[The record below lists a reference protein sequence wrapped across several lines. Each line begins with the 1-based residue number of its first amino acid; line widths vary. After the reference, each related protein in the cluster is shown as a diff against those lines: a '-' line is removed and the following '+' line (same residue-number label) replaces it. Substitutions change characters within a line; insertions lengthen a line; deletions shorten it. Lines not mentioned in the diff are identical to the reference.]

1 MIKPKDC
8 PICGSMP
15 LLEVRDLGRGYPGEK
30 AYIYSCPKCDLP
42 IHKGSDTLSGRDNYG
57 VYAIKE
63 WNQEV
68 KRIENFM
75 KNKER

>member
-42 IHKGSDTLSGRDNYG
+42 IHKGSDTLSGRGIIMGCMLLKNG
-57 VYAIKE
+57 TK
-63 WNQEV
+63 EV
-68 KRIENFM
+68 KRN
-75 KNKER
+75 